1 MAGGSQ
7 LGPGS
12 RAFIRASNEPAIIVQ
27 ARGSKAWEV
36 ELLDMRDGSRTRELL
51 HKTSYQLRKINHDD
65 RFPGD
70 VYRAPHRPPAA
81 GARQVLQQQGQQLPQ
96 TTAITHVATQEQQ
109 PQQ

>member
-1 MAGGSQ
+1 MDGGSR

-12 RAFIRASNEPAIIVQ
+12 RAFIRASNEPVIIVQ

-36 ELLDMRDGSRTRELL
+36 ELLGMRDGSRTCELL
-51 HKTSYQLRKINHDD
+51 HKTSYQLRKINQDD
-65 RFPGD
+65 RFAGD
-70 VYRAPHRPPAA
+70 VYRVPHRPAA
-81 GARQVLQQQGQQLPQ
+81 GARQVQQQQGQQLPQ